1 MHQDFSSIEFI
12 KILKNDNWFQKQIVK
27 PYIKKN
33 FLIQESNISTVHEK
47 DSTKK
52 LSIENWL
59 ARVDSVERNRL
70 PREYFPDKGFEF
82 MK

>member
-1 MHQDFSSIEFI
+1 MYQYFSSVDFI
-12 KILKNDNWFQKQIVK
+12 KIFKNDNFFQNQIVK

-33 FLIQESNISTVHEK
+33 FLIQESTISTVHEK
-47 DSTKK
+47 DSTKL

-70 PREYFPDKGFEF
+70 PREYFPDKRFEF